1 MSTIGALNFGISI
14 TCQRVSIEPRC
25 TYIGGNGFVSAH
37 VVGMRLR
44 LYPLHPPGP
53 LRFRLFHQL
62 PESFQ
67 VFLVERNLRGAEIL
81 FQPGTRP
88 CAGDRDRALRDDP
101 GERHLSRR
109 ASFLL
114 GQHLKLA
121 HDPQIALHMFLLEP
135 RDGLSDVTLR
145 EIARFGE
152 LTGEDPFAK
161 RGVGDNLDSE
171 LLGYRGGLSLDE
183 SYQ

>member
-1 MSTIGALNFGISI
+1 MSL
-14 TCQRVSIEPRC
+14 RVFP
-25 TYIGGNGFVSAH
+25 FD
-37 VVGMRLR
+37 
-44 LYPLHPPGP
+44 PPGP

-67 VFLVERNLRGAEIL
+67 VLLVERNVRGSEIL

-88 CAGDRDRALRDDP
+88 CPWDRDRALRDDP

-114 GQHLKLA
+114 SQHLKLA
-121 HDPQIALHMFLLEP
+121 HYPQVALHMFLLKP

-152 LTGEDPFAK
+152 LAGKDPFAE
-161 RGVGDNLDSE
+161 RGIGDNLDSE
-171 LLGYRGGLSLDE
+171 LLGYRGGLPVDAF
-183 SYQ
+183 YQ